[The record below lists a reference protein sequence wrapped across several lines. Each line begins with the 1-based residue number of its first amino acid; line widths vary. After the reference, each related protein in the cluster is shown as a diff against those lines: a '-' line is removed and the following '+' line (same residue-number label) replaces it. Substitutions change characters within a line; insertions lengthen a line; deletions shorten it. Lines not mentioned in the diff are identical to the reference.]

1 MANDMPVDPVTDLA
15 ATAVQLHEAYEEF
28 LAAGFSEAQA
38 MQMVCAMLTGNPGSG
53 S

>member
-15 ATAVQLHEAYEEF
+15 ATAAQLHEAYEEF